1 MTFEDDENTVIS
13 GHRMTI
19 NDSFDVVCVRFQM
32 RQSEFDLIKSGL
44 KADMEYFLD
53 WLQPTPE

>member
-1 MTFEDDENTVIS
+1 MTFEDDDQTILRHEVSTINNSYDVIS
-13 GHRMTI
+13 
-19 NDSFDVVCVRFQM
+19 VRFQM

-44 KADMEYFLD
+44 KADMEYFLE

>member
-1 MTFEDDENTVIS
+1 MNFKDDDQTSIQGHTYTVNDSYDVIS
-13 GHRMTI
+13 
-19 NDSFDVVCVRFQM
+19 VRFQM
-32 RQSEFDLIKSGL
+32 KQSEFDLIKSGL

>member
-1 MTFEDDENTVIS
+1 MTFEDDDQTVLRHDVSTINNSYDVIS
-13 GHRMTI
+13 
-19 NDSFDVVCVRFQM
+19 VRFQM
-32 RQSEFDLIKSGL
+32 RQSEFDLIKDGL